1 MPYNQHV
8 KRAPS
13 ATQHIR
19 NFFYKTYISPKLC
32 FFTNFG
38 GIYFTMSKLVG
49 RRYEINILQ
58 ESLHNSS
65 SELIAI
71 YGRRRVGKTFL
82 VREFFKK
89 HLVFEISGLYNGNM
103 NDQIKNFS
111 NEIHKKDRSL
121 KSHIPED
128 WLASFALLETYL
140 NKLKKP
146 GKKVIFIDE
155 FPWVATARSKFL
167 MAFESFWNRY
177 CTKRK
182 DLIVVICGSAASYM
196 IQKIIRNKGG
206 LHNRI
211 TRQIR
216 LLPFNLG
223 ETQQFLKSRGIDYT
237 SYDIAQIYMA
247 MGGVPHYLEKLR
259 KGASVAQNID
269 QLCFEKDGTLRNEFN
284 QLYTSLFDDS
294 EKHLTIIKTLAS
306 SNKGITRLELAARS
320 NIPSGGDLSLKLE
333 ELIES
338 GFVSEYPYFGNKKQL
353 TLYRLSDEYSKFYLK
368 FIQNNQ
374 NSGAGTWQKLY
385 KSSAYTSWAG
395 FSFET
400 LCLKHI
406 LQIKKALRIDAIFST
421 NSSWFNNTAQIDL
434 LINRDDNIMNLC
446 EIKFYNTDFTIDK
459 KYYLSLK
466 NKIAA
471 LQLATRTR
479 KNIFITM
486 ITTYG
491 LYENKYS
498 RELVQNNISLEK
510 LFIE

>member
-1 MPYNQHV
+1 VSHRQHGIFG
-8 KRAPS
+8 S
-13 ATQHIR
+13 LLTI
-19 NFFYKTYISPKLC
+19 YISPKLC

-38 GIYFTMSKLVG
+38 GIYFFIMSKFIG
-49 RRYEINILQ
+49 RKYELNILQ
-58 ESLHNSS
+58 ESLHNNR

-82 VREFFKK
+82 VREFFRK
-89 HLVFEISGLYNGNM
+89 HLAFEISGLYNGNM
-103 NDQIKNFS
+103 NDQIRNFTH
-111 NEIHKKDRSL
+111 EIHKKDRAL
-121 KSHIPED
+121 KSETPAD
-128 WLASFALLETYL
+128 WLASFSLLETYL

-155 FPWVATARSKFL
+155 FPWMATARSKFL
-167 MAFESFWNRY
+167 MAFENFWNHY

-196 IQKIIRNKGG
+196 IQKIIKNKGG

-237 SYDIAQIYMA
+237 LYDITQVYMA

-269 QLCFEKDGTLRNEFN
+269 QLCFEKDGTLKNEFN

-294 EKHLTIIKTLAS
+294 EKHLTIIKTLAN
-306 SNKGITRLELAARS
+306 SNKGITRLELARQSGIA
-320 NIPSGGDLSLKLE
+320 SGGDLSLKLE

-338 GFVSEYPYFGNKKQL
+338 GFISEYPYYGNKKQL

-368 FIQNNQ
+368 FIQNNR
-374 NSGAGTWQKLY
+374 NSGSGTWQKLY
-385 KSSAYTSWAG
+385 KSSSYISWAG

-406 LQIKKALRIDAIFST
+406 TQIKRALRIDAIFST
-421 NSSWFNNTAQIDL
+421 NSSWFNNVAQIDL
-434 LINRDDNIMNLC
+434 LINRDDNIMNQC
-446 EIKFYNTDFTIDK
+446 EIKFYNAPFTIDK
-459 KYYLSLK
+459 QYYLNLK
-466 NKIAA
+466 NKTAA
-471 LQLATRTR
+471 LQQATQTR

-486 ITTYG
+486 ITTFG
-491 LYENKYS
+491 LNENKYS
-498 RELVQNNISLEK
+498 HELVQNSISLED
-510 LFIE
+510 LFTY